1 MFGMLAGVIFVQLPR
16 LLESKL
22 GYSITSDATSLLVL
36 SNEQPQK
43 YTYQLTTGLRFH
55 EGIWCL
61 PDREG
66 ARLPSGN
73 TEFAKSGLAE
83 VILLAF
89 AVWLSSESLRCVL
102 NYKEV
107 TSLLFLNLPV
117 STGV

>member
-1 MFGMLAGVIFVQLPR
+1 MLAGVIFVQLPR

-36 SNEQPQK
+36 SNELSQK

-73 TEFAKSGLAE
+73 TEFAKFVFGRGDIAG
-83 VILLAF
+83 VC
-89 AVWLSSESLRCVL
+89 SLVVL
-102 NYKEV
+102 
-107 TSLLFLNLPV
+107 
-117 STGV
+117 